1 MQSYGGDAKIIA
13 TIQELERVSAKISN
27 AAAVLP
33 RQLSLGLALAQ
44 PVAVAYFVASISGIS
59 SRLERL
65 AANCQEASAA
75 YFSTEAQI
83 AARFASGLP
92 EVLERHPWLA
102 EFYRPALVGQ
112 ALSLGLAIY
121 AGGAASSFTGS
132 AATRGV
138 RYLADLSPQLLGPLF
153 GQPHGASREAAA
165 NLLASTARTG
175 LLTETPVLARPVTP
189 LIMPQSPGVR
199 GLAERLTATA
209 ELPNPTVRIERYG
222 SATERTFVILI
233 PGTQSLALSNS
244 KNPLDMKSNL
254 QSMATP
260 GLAGSERAVRQAI
273 AKAGITAKD
282 SVVLVGH
289 SQGGLV
295 AANIAS
301 QQNAYRVS
309 GLVTFGA
316 PVAQAAASVSAPKLS
331 VEHTNDIV
339 PALSGKTNPM
349 QANWATVQT
358 EYKINPSDS
367 SPLASHAMAS
377 YLKTAPEIDLHQAA
391 GLSNIR
397 EQILSQIS
405 GPVNQVQ
412 HFEIS
417 RQP

>member
-112 ALSLGLAIY
+112 ALTLGLALC

-199 GLAERLTATA
+199 GLAERDFERRFQLADYVVVKGA
-209 ELPNPTVRIERYG
+209 ELNHGLLSITLERELPEALKPRRIEI
-222 SATERTFVILI
+222 ATGTPLI
-233 PGTQSLALSNS
+233 EGR
-244 KNPLDMKSNL
+244 K
-254 QSMATP
+254 
-260 GLAGSERAVRQAI
+260 G
-273 AKAGITAKD
+273 KAA
-282 SVVLVGH
+282 
-289 SQGGLV
+289 
-295 AANIAS
+295 
-301 QQNAYRVS
+301 
-309 GLVTFGA
+309 
-316 PVAQAAASVSAPKLS
+316 
-331 VEHTNDIV
+331 
-339 PALSGKTNPM
+339 
-349 QANWATVQT
+349 
-358 EYKINPSDS
+358 
-367 SPLASHAMAS
+367 
-377 YLKTAPEIDLHQAA
+377 
-391 GLSNIR
+391 
-397 EQILSQIS
+397 
-405 GPVNQVQ
+405 
-412 HFEIS
+412 
-417 RQP
+417 